1 MTLLEEGKYLDAYDA
16 LLELNGYKDSEALA
30 NSIYKE
36 LNAERLKNIEAGDY
50 LRFGTYEQD
59 NNTANSVETIEWLVL
74 ERDGNDLVLISKYI
88 LEATYY
94 HGSKVNTTWAES
106 DMRAYLNNWFYITAF
121 DEMQR
126 QIILK
131 STLTTPDSTN
141 GVDGGPDTEDKVY
154 LLSIEEAAQ
163 YFTSDEERMAAYTPL
178 VIAIEPSLE
187 WTSKT
192 CQWGKTCGWFLRS
205 PGYSQENRTD
215 YASGVGS
222 DGSMSELQTDCRDIY
237 GVRPVIRIDLQTGM
251 DLGLLEYVDTITS
264 E

>member
-1 MTLLEEGKYLDAYDA
+1 M
-16 LLELNGYKDSEALA
+16 LA
-30 NSIYKE
+30 N
-36 LNAERLKNIEAGDY
+36 
-50 LRFGTYEQD
+50 
-59 NNTANSVETIEWLVL
+59 NTWC
-74 ERDGNDLVLISKYI
+74 
-88 LEATYY
+88 
-94 HGSKVNTTWAES
+94 
-106 DMRAYLNNWFYITAF
+106 WFYITAF
-121 DEMQR
+121 DETQR

-131 STLTTPDSTN
+131 STITTPDSTK